1 MNINLGKGDNTL
13 QNPLLNMQT
22 DSASGKM
29 DSQQI
34 VTGNTADIRNLM
46 PGQMFEGNVADIN
59 GTLAKIILGDNTV
72 LNATLQEDVNINIGD
87 NVTFV
92 VKDNTG
98 GKIVLKPVMESGI
111 NDKFIDKVLNATG
124 ISVSSSHKEV
134 VNELMKQGQPVDRQ
148 TILDVIRANVKYP
161 DMPVSDIVTMNKSGI
176 PFTDENV
183 EMYSA
188 FIKNEGKISEYIKN
202 VVDDIPD
209 MILNSFENAGKEETI
224 NFVEKL
230 FNIFTDNDSEMA
242 DVIPE
247 VADGT
252 TNDETF
258 HVPSDNYGTATENTD
273 NKTDTNVNLNTD
285 ANANISENESI
296 TFNKPDEQVQI
307 KEKEQLPVKEE
318 TAADTGKTE
327 QVKESVNDNPVKMS
341 EKNESFDG
349 LKENATEELKETAQ
363 KLADAAQNDTGYEKF
378 SELKDKLFNLIK
390 KLPDKEAEKFIKS
403 DEFLKVVKDTV
414 KGRFFLKPDRIV
426 MSDDSKKYIKDVLVK
441 INRQMEEL
449 SDIVKN
455 SVSKNEIDEKNAKTI
470 LNDIKNTGGNMNFMN
485 EFNNHVASYIQIPVK
500 FSNEETAGELYI
512 YNKNKKVTAEDG
524 ITAFLHFDLEN
535 LGATDIRI
543 KLKGKGI
550 KLSFELDDKISAGL
564 VDEHFGQLQEK
575 LEKKGYNVN
584 YTVSEKKRESESVLK
599 DILDNGESGKIKRYT
614 FDIRT

>member
-1 MNINLGKGDNTL
+1 M
-13 QNPLLNMQT
+13 
-22 DSASGKM
+22 
-29 DSQQI
+29 
-34 VTGNTADIRNLM
+34 
-46 PGQMFEGNVADIN
+46 
-59 GTLAKIILGDNTV
+59 

-148 TILDVIRANVKYP
+148 TILDIIRANVKYP

-176 PFTDENV
+176 TFTDENV

-230 FNIFTDNDSEMA
+230 FNIFTDDDSEMA

-258 HVPSDNYGTATENTD
+258 HVPSDNYATATENTD
-273 NKTDTNVNLNTD
+273 NKTDTNVNLNTV

-363 KLADAAQNDTGYEKF
+363 KLADTAQNDTGYEKF

-550 KLSFELDDKISAGL
+550 KISFELDDKISAGL

-575 LEKKGYNVN
+575 LEKKRASNRKYMAR
-584 YTVSEKKRESESVLK
+584 KREEARKAWAEIEAEKAKAV
-599 DILDNGESGKIKRYT
+599 GQ
-614 FDIRT
+614 

>member
-230 FNIFTDNDSEMA
+230 FNIFTDDDSEMA

-327 QVKESVNDNPVKMS
+327 QVKESVNDNLVKMS

>member
-59 GTLAKIILGDNTV
+59 ETLAKIILGDNTV

-202 VVDDIPD
+202 VADDIPD

-230 FNIFTDNDSEMA
+230 FNIFTDDDSEMA

-258 HVPSDNYGTATENTD
+258 HVPPDNYGTATDNAD

-285 ANANISENESI
+285 ANTNISENGSI
-296 TFNKPDEQVQI
+296 TFNKTDEQVQI
-307 KEKEQLPVKEE
+307 KEKEQLP
-318 TAADTGKTE
+318 
-327 QVKESVNDNPVKMS
+327 VKESVNDNPVKMS

-349 LKENATEELKETAQ
+349 LKENVTEELKETAQ
-363 KLADAAQNDTGYEKF
+363 KLAGAAQNDTGDEKF

>member
-1 MNINLGKGDNTL
+1 MNINLGMGDNTL

-34 VTGNTADIRNLM
+34 VTGNTVDIKNLM

-59 GTLAKIILGDNTV
+59 ETLAKIILGDNTV

-98 GKIVLKPVMESGI
+98 GKIVLKPVIESGI
-111 NDKFIDKVLNATG
+111 NDRFIDKVLNTAG

-134 VNELMKQGQPVDRQ
+134 VNELIKHGQPVDRQ

-161 DMPVSDIVTMNKSGI
+161 DIPVSDVVIMNKSGI

-188 FIKNEGKISEYIKN
+188 FMKNEGKISEYVKN
-202 VVDDIPD
+202 VVDDVAD
-209 MILNSFENAGKEETI
+209 MILNSFENAGKEEII

-230 FNIFTDNDSEMA
+230 FNIFTDDDSEMA
-242 DVIPE
+242 DVIPKG
-247 VADGT
+247 ADGT
-252 TNDETF
+252 TGDETF
-258 HVPSDNYGTATENTD
+258 RVPSDNYGIATDNAD
-273 NKTDTNVNLNTD
+273 NKTDTNVNLNTA
-285 ANANISENESI
+285 ANANINENESVI
-296 TFNKPDEQVQI
+296 FNKPDEQVQI
-307 KEKEQLPVKEE
+307 KEKEQLPVREE
-318 TAADTGKTE
+318 TAADTGEHE

-341 EKNESFDG
+341 EKTDSFGG
-349 LKENATEELKETAQ
+349 LKGNITEQLKETAQ
-363 KLADAAQNDTGYEKF
+363 KLAGAVQNDTGDEIF
-378 SELKDKLFNLIK
+378 IELKDKLFNLIM
-390 KLPDKEAEKFIKS
+390 KLPDKETEKFIKS

-455 SVSKNEIDEKNAKTI
+455 SVSKNEIDEKSAKTL

-485 EFNNHVASYIQIPVK
+485 DFNNHVASYIQIPVK

-575 LEKKGYNVN
+575 LEKKGYSVN
-584 YTVSEKKRESESVLK
+584 YTVSEKKRENQSVLK
-599 DILDNGESGKIKRYT
+599 DIMDNGESGKIKRYT